1 MKDMKEIVTAKR
13 LWIEQLEHGDID
25 AVQSFAQKHLVIN
38 VYPLTTD
45 EDEIWLGTDYVMEV
59 MLIGRDVDALDS
71 VKELMRK

>member
-25 AVQSFAQKHLVIN
+25 AVQSFAQKHLVMD
-38 VYPLTTD
+38 VHPLTTD